1 MVHIPHIFPYF
12 LACQLQSFMKELK
25 SCGMK
30 GEMYGDVQ
38 CLCLLPVLQVQ
49 RVQLRLPDQEG
60 PGKEGSMPALQ
71 IGGIMP

>member
-1 MVHIPHIFPYF
+1 
-12 LACQLQSFMKELK
+12 
-25 SCGMK
+25 MK

-60 PGKEGSMPALQ
+60 PGKEGSMQALQ